1 MSKVF
6 FVRHAVPDFNVHD
19 DLIRPLTEDG
29 IKSSLKVSDFLQD
42 KKITKAYCSPY
53 KRSID
58 TILDFTNKNSLEIS
72 IIDDLRERKIS
83 NSWIEDFHSYARN
96 QWEDFHF
103 KLSEGESLNEV
114 QDRNV
119 QALHSILEK
128 HPYENIV
135 IGTHGTAL
143 GTIINYYDKSFDY
156 NSFLRIIDL
165 MPFIVNMEFE
175 GLNLVSIEEIIL

>member
-1 MSKVF
+1 MSKIY
-6 FVRHAVPDFNVHD
+6 FVRHALPDFNVHD

-29 IKSSLKVSDFLQD
+29 VKSTYKVTDFLQD

-58 TILDFTNKNSLEIS
+58 TILDFTSKNCLEVLIV
-72 IIDDLRERKIS
+72 DDLRERKIS
-83 NSWIEDFHSYARN
+83 NSWIEDFHTFARN
-96 QWEDFHF
+96 QWEDFDF
-103 KLSEGESLNEV
+103 KLSEGESLKEV
-114 QDRNV
+114 QNRNV

-128 HPYENIV
+128 HPKENIV

-165 MPFIVNMEFE
+165 MPFIVCMEFE
-175 GLNLVSIEEIIL
+175 GTSLVSLKEIVL

>member
-1 MSKVF
+1 M
-6 FVRHAVPDFNVHD
+6 PDINVHD
-19 DLIRPLTEDG
+19 DLVRPLTEDG
-29 IKSSLKVSDFLQD
+29 IKSSLKVSDFLKD

-58 TILDFTNKNSLEIS
+58 TILDFTIKNSLEIS

-83 NSWIEDFHSYARN
+83 NYWLEDFHSYARN
-96 QWEDFHF
+96 QWDDFHF
-103 KLSEGESLNEV
+103 KLSEGESLKEV

-128 HPYENIV
+128 HPHENIV

-143 GTIINYYDKSFDY
+143 GTIINHYDKSFDY

-165 MPFIVNMEFE
+165 MPFIVYMEFE
-175 GLNLVSIEEIIL
+175 GLNLISIEEIIL